1 VYETPVGPETENLF
15 DDQFWNNL
23 DGVCNA
29 LDNIKAREYSDSQCV
44 FYGKPLLEAGT
55 LGTKTNSEIIIPHKT
70 KSYREHEAA
79 PEDNTIPMCTLRN
92 FPHLIEHC
100 IEWAR
105 AQFTEIYEDPAKN
118 INSFLTEKEKFFRKY
133 EKAEEYGRNGDGLFH
148 RKHNKYTRFKSQ
160 YVSQSFVGIFKQI
173 FLC

>member
-1 VYETPVGPETENLF
+1 MKNLT
-15 DDQFWNNL
+15 L
-23 DGVCNA
+23 ILG
-29 LDNIKAREYSDSQCV
+29 KCV
-44 FYGKPLLEAGT
+44 FHGKPLLEAGT

-105 AQFTEIYEDPAKN
+105 AQFTEIFEDPAKN
-118 INSFLTEKEKFFRKY
+118 INSFLE
-133 EKAEEYGRNGDGLFH
+133 
-148 RKHNKYTRFKSQ
+148 
-160 YVSQSFVGIFKQI
+160 V
-173 FLC
+173 